1 MSVNVGLTFFPYHG
15 RSRSTC
21 DPSCPSTQYHRIVI
35 EPTNHAIGCAR
46 STLRS
51 LHTRGSCRPRNCLL
65 SKNASSTH
73 HLRQYPRITNC
84 AETVGS
90 VDTNASSRHWP
101 DGSRTSTTITGSV
114 LHPWYQSTSRITCTR
129 SSRDRLGNST
139 VRSSAG

>member
-1 MSVNVGLTFFPYHG
+1 MSVNVGVTFVVYQG
-15 RSRSTC
+15 RSFTTWEPLW
-21 DPSCPSTQYHRIVI
+21 PSRQYHRIVS

-90 VDTNASSRHWP
+90 VDTNASSRHLACP
-101 DGSRTSTTITGSV
+101 PKAGPV
-114 LHPWYQSTSRITCTR
+114 LMGVVQ
-129 SSRDRLGNST
+129 L
-139 VRSSAG
+139 AE

>member
-1 MSVNVGLTFFPYHG
+1 MSVNVGVTLSSYHG
-15 RSRSTC
+15 RSRSTWA
-21 DPSCPSTQYHRIVI
+21 PSWPFTQYHRIDS

-51 LHTRGSCRPRNCLL
+51 LHTCGSCRPRNCLL

-73 HLRQYPRITNC
+73 HLRQYPRITKV

-90 VDTNASSRHWP
+90 VDTSASSRHWP

-114 LHPWYQSTSRITCTR
+114 LLPLYQSTSRITCTR
-129 SSRDRLGNST
+129 SSRDCFGKAIVS
-139 VRSSAG
+139 SSAG